1 MRIVVIASCL
11 LAACAGAPSEK
22 HPISTSAIDHVVI
35 PAVAEAGGPV
45 AAHTGFDN
53 QGGADRLLGIEC
65 SCATSVADVARA
77 GVPPSVKE

>member
-1 MRIVVIASCL
+1 MPAHLRK
-11 LAACAGAPSEK
+11 K
-22 HPISTSAIDHVVI
+22 HPISTIAIDHVVI

-45 AAHTGFDN
+45 AAYAGFDY